1 MLDSP
6 GCKGCSA
13 TVYISAAEIDKAL
26 AVLKKS
32 KNTKFVDEETYE
44 FRLNQCKSC
53 KFFEYG
59 TTCLKCGCVVQI
71 RAKLAKSSCPYVKKP
86 KW

>member
-1 MLDSP
+1 MPNSL

-13 TVYISAAEIDKAL
+13 TVHISEEKIDKAL
-26 AVLKKS
+26 AVLNKS
-32 KNTKFVDEETYE
+32 KNTKFVDEETYK

-53 KFFEYG
+53 QYFEYG

-71 RAKLAKSSCPYVKKP
+71 RAKLANASCPYVKEP